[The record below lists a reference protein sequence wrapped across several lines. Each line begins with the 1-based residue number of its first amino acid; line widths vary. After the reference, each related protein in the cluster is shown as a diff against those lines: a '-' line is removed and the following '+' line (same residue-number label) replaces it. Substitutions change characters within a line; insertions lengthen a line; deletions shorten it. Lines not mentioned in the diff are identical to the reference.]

1 MCFNRSV
8 ASNQLSRQ
16 ESLSF
21 PQNILETESLL
32 QDDDPEL
39 KSLAREEY
47 TALTERLSHCTDV
60 AIPALL
66 VQSHTPHLSV
76 MLELRPGV
84 GGAESSLFLED
95 LLRMYQRFAHEKG
108 WRAELVETTDA
119 SAGLKS
125 AILEVVGEGA
135 FDALQF
141 ESGVHRVQRV
151 PETETSGRIHTSTVT
166 VMVSLQSS
174 SREAVD
180 SHKI

>member
-1 MCFNRSV
+1 MYSNRSV
-8 ASNQLSRQ
+8 IDNLLGRLQPSYFL
-16 ESLSF
+16 
-21 PQNILETESLL
+21 QNILEAKSLL

-39 KSLAREEY
+39 RSLALEEY
-47 TALTERLSHCTDV
+47 TALNERLSHCTDV
-60 AIPALL
+60 TIPALL
-66 VQSHTPHLSV
+66 VESRTPHLSV

-95 LLRMYQRFAHEKG
+95 MLRMYQRFAHEKG

-135 FDALQF
+135 FDSLQF

-151 PETETSGRIHTSTVT
+151 PETETSGRVHTSTVT
-166 VMVSLQSS
+166 VMVSCGPFCQG
-174 SREAVD
+174 VD
-180 SHKI
+180 PHKA